1 MGIFSKDIGI
11 DLGTANTLVYVKGK
25 GIVVREPSVVAID
38 KYEGKVLAVGNAA
51 NEMIGR
57 TPENIVA
64 VRPMKDGVIADF
76 DITQAMIRAFIKEA
90 DVSNVFKPRVVV
102 CIPSGIT
109 EVERRAVEEA
119 VIQAGAKAVALIEEP
134 MAAAMG
140 AGLPV
145 NDATGNMVVDIG
157 GGTTEVAVISLGGI
171 VSSRSIR
178 IAGNAL
184 DRAIINYLKKENQI
198 NIGDKMAED
207 IKVAIASAYEDDEEG
222 VYEVRGRDVAT
233 GLPKT
238 AQIKESEIRAAIS
251 ENVDEMIEA
260 IKLTL
265 ENTPPELA
273 ADVMERGIV
282 LTGGGALIKGLDKL
296 ITETTKIPTHV
307 AEYPLDCVAI
317 GTGKALDNIKGVIA
331 AAIITV
337 VVLVCAAIAHFG
349 GTNPV
354 SKVLRTVFSPF
365 QNGFSYIVNKVTD
378 TTDFIRE
385 MNGYK
390 EENARLVGEIN
401 ELKKQNKDVA
411 NYREENE
418 RLKETLELQ
427 NSLENYST
435 VAASVIAYSS
445 NNWYDTIQI
454 SKGSLAGV
462 AVGNAVITPDGVV
475 GKVVETGPTWSIV
488 STILNPDNAMGVKV
502 SRTSDV
508 AVVEGDSEL
517 YSQNYCKMTFIDKGS
532 NLIIGDILE
541 TSGSGGIYPAGLSVG
556 VIREI
561 NSDAMGNLNYAT
573 VEPLVDFNKLYE
585 VLVIN
590 GTY

>member
-11 DLGTANTLVYVKGK
+11 DLGTANTLVYVRGK

-90 DVSNVFKPRVVV
+90 NVSSVFKPRVVV

-119 VIQAGAKAVALIEEP
+119 VISAGAKAAALIEEP

-145 NDATGNMVVDIG
+145 NEATGNMVVDIG

-171 VSSRSIR
+171 VASKSIK

-184 DRAIINYLKKENQI
+184 DSAIINYLKKEHHI
-198 NIGDKMAED
+198 NIGDKMAEE
-207 IKVAIASAYEDDEEG
+207 IKLSIASAYEDDEEA
-222 VYEVRGRDVAT
+222 VYEVRGRDVST

-273 ADVMERGIV
+273 ADIMERGIT

-296 ITETTKIPTHV
+296 ITEVTKIPTHV
-307 AEYPLDCVAI
+307 AEYPLDCVVV
-317 GTGKALDNIKGVIA
+317 GTGRALENIK
-331 AAIITV
+331 
-337 VVLVCAAIAHFG
+337 
-349 GTNPV
+349 
-354 SKVLRTVFSPF
+354 
-365 QNGFSYIVNKVTD
+365 
-378 TTDFIRE
+378 
-385 MNGYK
+385 
-390 EENARLVGEIN
+390 
-401 ELKKQNKDVA
+401 EL
-411 NYREENE
+411 
-418 RLKETLELQ
+418 
-427 NSLENYST
+427 LEN
-435 VAASVIAYSS
+435 
-445 NNWYDTIQI
+445 
-454 SKGSLAGV
+454 SK
-462 AVGNAVITPDGVV
+462 
-475 GKVVETGPTWSIV
+475 
-488 STILNPDNAMGVKV
+488 
-502 SRTSDV
+502 
-508 AVVEGDSEL
+508 
-517 YSQNYCKMTFIDKGS
+517 
-532 NLIIGDILE
+532 
-541 TSGSGGIYPAGLSVG
+541 
-556 VIREI
+556 
-561 NSDAMGNLNYAT
+561 
-573 VEPLVDFNKLYE
+573 
-585 VLVIN
+585 
-590 GTY
+590 

>member
-184 DRAIINYLKKENQI
+184 DSAIINYLKKENQI

-296 ITETTKIPTHV
+296 ITESTKIPTHV
-307 AEYPLDCVAI
+307 AEYPLDCV
-317 GTGKALDNIKGVIA
+317 L
-331 AAIITV
+331 
-337 VVLVCAAIAHFG
+337 
-349 GTNPV
+349 
-354 SKVLRTVFSPF
+354 
-365 QNGFSYIVNKVTD
+365 
-378 TTDFIRE
+378 
-385 MNGYK
+385 
-390 EENARLVGEIN
+390 
-401 ELKKQNKDVA
+401 
-411 NYREENE
+411 
-418 RLKETLELQ
+418 
-427 NSLENYST
+427 
-435 VAASVIAYSS
+435 
-445 NNWYDTIQI
+445 
-454 SKGSLAGV
+454 
-462 AVGNAVITPDGVV
+462 
-475 GKVVETGPTWSIV
+475 
-488 STILNPDNAMGVKV
+488 
-502 SRTSDV
+502 
-508 AVVEGDSEL
+508 
-517 YSQNYCKMTFIDKGS
+517 
-532 NLIIGDILE
+532 
-541 TSGSGGIYPAGLSVG
+541 
-556 VIREI
+556 
-561 NSDAMGNLNYAT
+561 
-573 VEPLVDFNKLYE
+573 
-585 VLVIN
+585 
-590 GTY
+590 

>member
-184 DRAIINYLKKENQI
+184 DSAIINYLKKENQI

-307 AEYPLDCVAI
+307 AI
-317 GTGKALDNIKGVIA
+317 GTGKALDNIKELIES
-331 AAIITV
+331 
-337 VVLVCAAIAHFG
+337 
-349 GTNPV
+349 
-354 SKVLRTVFSPF
+354 SK
-365 QNGFSYIVNKVTD
+365 
-378 TTDFIRE
+378 
-385 MNGYK
+385 
-390 EENARLVGEIN
+390 
-401 ELKKQNKDVA
+401 
-411 NYREENE
+411 
-418 RLKETLELQ
+418 
-427 NSLENYST
+427 
-435 VAASVIAYSS
+435 
-445 NNWYDTIQI
+445 
-454 SKGSLAGV
+454 
-462 AVGNAVITPDGVV
+462 
-475 GKVVETGPTWSIV
+475 
-488 STILNPDNAMGVKV
+488 
-502 SRTSDV
+502 
-508 AVVEGDSEL
+508 
-517 YSQNYCKMTFIDKGS
+517 
-532 NLIIGDILE
+532 
-541 TSGSGGIYPAGLSVG
+541 
-556 VIREI
+556 
-561 NSDAMGNLNYAT
+561 
-573 VEPLVDFNKLYE
+573 
-585 VLVIN
+585 
-590 GTY
+590 

>member
-184 DRAIINYLKKENQI
+184 DSAIINYLKKENQI

-265 ENTPPELA
+265 
-273 ADVMERGIV
+273 
-282 LTGGGALIKGLDKL
+282 
-296 ITETTKIPTHV
+296 
-307 AEYPLDCVAI
+307 DCLLY
-317 GTGKALDNIKGVIA
+317 T
-331 AAIITV
+331 
-337 VVLVCAAIAHFG
+337 
-349 GTNPV
+349 
-354 SKVLRTVFSPF
+354 SP
-365 QNGFSYIVNKVTD
+365 SPRD
-378 TTDFIRE
+378 C
-385 MNGYK
+385 
-390 EENARLVGEIN
+390 
-401 ELKKQNKDVA
+401 
-411 NYREENE
+411 
-418 RLKETLELQ
+418 
-427 NSLENYST
+427 S
-435 VAASVIAYSS
+435 
-445 NNWYDTIQI
+445 
-454 SKGSLAGV
+454 
-462 AVGNAVITPDGVV
+462 
-475 GKVVETGPTWSIV
+475 
-488 STILNPDNAMGVKV
+488 
-502 SRTSDV
+502 
-508 AVVEGDSEL
+508 
-517 YSQNYCKMTFIDKGS
+517 
-532 NLIIGDILE
+532 
-541 TSGSGGIYPAGLSVG
+541 
-556 VIREI
+556 
-561 NSDAMGNLNYAT
+561 
-573 VEPLVDFNKLYE
+573 
-585 VLVIN
+585 
-590 GTY
+590 

>member
-184 DRAIINYLKKENQI
+184 DSAIINYLKKENQI

-260 IKLTL
+260 IK
-265 ENTPPELA
+265 
-273 ADVMERGIV
+273 AD
-282 LTGGGALIKGLDKL
+282 
-296 ITETTKIPTHV
+296 
-307 AEYPLDCVAI
+307 I
-317 GTGKALDNIKGVIA
+317 GK
-331 AAIITV
+331 
-337 VVLVCAAIAHFG
+337 H
-349 GTNPV
+349 
-354 SKVLRTVFSPF
+354 
-365 QNGFSYIVNKVTD
+365 
-378 TTDFIRE
+378 
-385 MNGYK
+385 
-390 EENARLVGEIN
+390 
-401 ELKKQNKDVA
+401 
-411 NYREENE
+411 
-418 RLKETLELQ
+418 
-427 NSLENYST
+427 
-435 VAASVIAYSS
+435 
-445 NNWYDTIQI
+445 
-454 SKGSLAGV
+454 
-462 AVGNAVITPDGVV
+462 
-475 GKVVETGPTWSIV
+475 
-488 STILNPDNAMGVKV
+488 
-502 SRTSDV
+502 
-508 AVVEGDSEL
+508 
-517 YSQNYCKMTFIDKGS
+517 
-532 NLIIGDILE
+532 
-541 TSGSGGIYPAGLSVG
+541 TSGTCGRRYGT
-556 VIREI
+556 R
-561 NSDAMGNLNYAT
+561 NSAYRRRC
-573 VEPLVDFNKLYE
+573 VD
-585 VLVIN
+585 
-590 GTY
+590 